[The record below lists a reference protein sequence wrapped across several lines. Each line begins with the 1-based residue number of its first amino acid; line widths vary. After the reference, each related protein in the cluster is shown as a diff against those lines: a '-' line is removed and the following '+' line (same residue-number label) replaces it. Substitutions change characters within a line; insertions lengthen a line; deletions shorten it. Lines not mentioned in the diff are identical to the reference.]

1 MRTASRSIASLANDG
16 YDMCR
21 WHLIEHSG
29 THIDAPLHFAN
40 GGLAVDQ
47 IPLEQLMVPGWPTWT
62 ACGR

>member
-1 MRTASRSIASLANDG
+1 
-16 YDMCR
+16 MCR